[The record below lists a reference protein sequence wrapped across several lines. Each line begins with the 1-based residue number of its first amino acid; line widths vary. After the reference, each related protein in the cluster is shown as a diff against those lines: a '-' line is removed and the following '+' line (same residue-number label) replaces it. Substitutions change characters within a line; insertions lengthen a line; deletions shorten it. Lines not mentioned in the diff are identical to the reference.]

1 MDRIQ
6 LQASKLWDL
15 LFAEDTATTYQTTLN
30 LTGTILK
37 EIAQLIW
44 LIICSFFVF
53 GAWFSDTTVK
63 TGKSIRDWVD
73 TQASG
78 TASAVEK
85 KPLAETGKSLL
96 ETTRTGIIYLLNQ
109 AREQLGIE
117 PTEVP
122 AQSVSRADSQPVAEP
137 VSEPVIKAVVTPSAA
152 PSASVAGVETG
163 SSTSPETSVETS
175 RPAAPVRVN
184 QPSDIDREEADDG
197 WPQTTEED

>member
-15 LFAEDTATTYQTTLN
+15 LFAEDTAATYQTTLN

-37 EIAQLIW
+37 ETAQLIW

-63 TGKSIRDWVD
+63 AGKSIRDWVD
-73 TQASG
+73 TQTSG

-85 KPLAETGKSLL
+85 KPLADTGKSLL
-96 ETTRTGIIYLLNQ
+96 ETTRTGIIYLLDQ

-117 PTEVP
+117 PSEVP
-122 AQSVSRADSQPVAEP
+122 VSLGSKPVSQTAVQNASQP
-137 VSEPVIKAVVTPSAA
+137 VSEPVAKAVVTPSAA
-152 PSASVAGVETG
+152 PIASAET
-163 SSTSPETSVETS
+163 SAETSPETP

>member
-15 LFAEDTATTYQTTLN
+15 LFAEDTAATFQTTLN

-37 EIAQLIW
+37 ETAQLFW

-63 TGKSIRDWVD
+63 AGQSIRNWVD
-73 TQASG
+73 TQTSD
-78 TASAVEK
+78 TASAIEK

-96 ETTRTGIIYLLNQ
+96 ETTRTGIIYMLDQ

-117 PTEVP
+117 PSEDLAV
-122 AQSVSRADSQPVAEP
+122 SVSSPVSKAASQP
-137 VSEPVIKAVVTPSAA
+137 VSEPISQPVEKTVVTPSAA
-152 PSASVAGVETG
+152 PSVSAETPKLVA
-163 SSTSPETSVETS
+163 PI
-175 RPAAPVRVN
+175 RPN

-197 WPQTTEED
+197 WPQTED

>member
-15 LFAEDTATTYQTTLN
+15 LFSEDTAATYQATLT

-37 EIAQLIW
+37 ETAQLFW

-63 TGKSIRDWVD
+63 AGQSIRNWIEVQTSD
-73 TQASG
+73 TV
-78 TASAVEK
+78 SATEK
-85 KPLAETGKSLL
+85 KPLAQTGKSLL
-96 ETTRTGIIYLLNQ
+96 ETTRTGIMYMLDQ

-117 PTEVP
+117 TSEAPSASSPSASSP
-122 AQSVSRADSQPVAEP
+122 ASKTASQPVSQPAA
-137 VSEPVIKAVVTPSAA
+137 KAVVTPPAA
-152 PSASVAGVETG
+152 PSVSAEA
-163 SSTSPETSVETS
+163 PK
-175 RPAAPVRVN
+175 PARAN

-197 WPQTTEED
+197 WPQVAED